1 MQGLSE
7 EALQELLASVE
18 EMTAATEALFESAA
32 PPSPRAGRPAR
43 GRGPAKPASRRRRAA
58 AASSESEDEVLTAP
72 HLKCYGSYL
81 RLMGCHCPKYLS
93 QSALQIDNTIVTS
106 DGRC

>member
-58 AASSESEDEVLTAP
+58 AASSESEDEVLNCSSP
-72 HLKCYGSYL
+72 EML
-81 RLMGCHCPKYLS
+81 RFLP
-93 QSALQIDNTIVTS
+93 QT
-106 DGRC
+106 DGLPLP